1 MLCAGVWEEGDSVP
15 PDSTGFTKCGPLKP
29 SSSSSLDVSEELP
42 SPCPVQTL
50 EEGRALSEHPLV
62 KGECHMSCHVTHVVS
77 TKPRPPAARPEW
89 LVGWGTL
96 LV

>member
-1 MLCAGVWEEGDSVP
+1 MLCAGVWEGGDSVP
-15 PDSTGFTKCGPLKP
+15 SDSTGLTKCGPLKP
-29 SSSSSLDVSEELP
+29 LSSPSLDVSEELP

-50 EEGRALSEHPLV
+50 GEGRVLSEHPLV

-77 TKPRPPAARPEW
+77 TKPRPPAARHEW

-96 LV
+96 FV